1 MLPILI
7 SVSLA
12 PVSYFFCASAAVAIV
27 AIARP
32 SRVVAIRRRVS
43 RGISQNALFFRAQG
57 IGAAA
62 SCWGVPGRYL
72 AHDPPKCK
80 RFGWPIGFSDRAI
93 AEGSQKGPRDGF
105 ARGPDA
111 AVGFGDLA
119 NRRRRPREFRRSVP
133 RSRP

>member
-12 PVSYFFCASAAVAIV
+12 PVSYFFCASAAVALV

-43 RGISQNALFFRAQG
+43 RGISHYSLFFCAQG
-57 IGAAA
+57 NRRRGFL
-62 SCWGVPGRYL
+62 WGVPGRYL
-72 AHDPPKCK
+72 AHDLPKCK

-93 AEGSQKGPRDGF
+93 AEGSRKGPPQRCCREPG
-105 ARGPDA
+105 
-111 AVGFGDLA
+111 AVVGLGGQT
-119 NRRRRPREFRRSVP
+119 
-133 RSRP
+133 